1 MKVLAMSETCTDM
14 RHFEVIPTPRELPQT
29 LVCAA
34 HA

>member
-1 MKVLAMSETCTDM
+1 MKVLAMSETCADM
-14 RHFEVIPTPRELPQT
+14 RYFEAIPIPRELPQT